1 MSDSPHRGR
10 PPYPQQQPGPG
21 QHWQGGQA
29 PSQWQGGQPPPQQ
42 QQWQQPPPQQQWQQP
57 QGGGQGGGQGQ
68 WQGQPEQ
75 QWQRQSFDEV
85 AEAAQLPLAPISR
98 RAGARLMDYLLVS
111 VFGFALILP
120 ITLGLIGLDTPG
132 KKGTDDGAIWNW
144 PIFFT
149 MFSVL
154 AVLPFVYEAVQ
165 LSLWG
170 RTLGKRVLGLGVVQ
184 MRPAGEAITTTQAV
198 WRAAINNLAYQVVV
212 FFFLILAVSAWEYF
226 AYGMLL
232 GWAGALMAY
241 FWAVWDQP
249 LHQALHDRFAGTVV
263 IDERGVY
270 DEEGYSEYDESQYS
284 EYEG

>member
-10 PPYPQQQPGPG
+10 PPYPQQQSGPG
-21 QHWQGGQA
+21 QYWQGGQP

-42 QQWQQPPPQQQWQQP
+42 QQWQQQQPQWQQP
-57 QGGGQGGGQGQ
+57 SPGGQGQ
-68 WQGQPEQ
+68 WQGQPQQ
-75 QWQRQSFDEV
+75 QWQTFDDV
-85 AEAAQLPLAPISR
+85 AEAAELPLAPIVR
-98 RAGARLMDYLLVS
+98 RAGARLIDYLLVS

-120 ITLGLIGLDTPG
+120 VTLGAIGLDTPG
-132 KKGTDDGAIWNW
+132 NKTTTEGAIWNW

-149 MFSVL
+149 LFSVL
-154 AVLPFVYEAVQ
+154 AVLPFAYEAVQ
-165 LSLWG
+165 LAMWG
-170 RTLGKRVLGLGVVQ
+170 RTIGKRVLGLGVVQ
-184 MRPAGEAITTTQAV
+184 VRPAGEAITTTQAV

-241 FWAVWDQP
+241 FWAIWDQP

-270 DEEGYSEYDESQYS
+270 DEEGAEYSEYPEYGG